1 MVTLQNAEIYSR
13 DGQMVPPALAALSDL
28 LRQRMGRDLG
38 KLVRR
43 IERCLDQQAK
53 EVTAEHKRIIEL
65 YSPRNED
72 GQPLPLASAKDLT
85 DRAAFDK
92 DFQELMEDTFEVE
105 GIPVTLLDGMQLAGA
120 TWISPLL
127 VEDGAQPEK
136 KEGAGDA

>member
-1 MVTLQNAEIYSR
+1 MATLQNAQIYSG
-13 DGQMVPPALAALSDL
+13 DGRTLAPALAALNDI

-43 IERCLDQQAK
+43 VERTLNQQVE
-53 EVTAEHKRIIEL
+53 EVGAEHKRIIEL
-65 YSPRNED
+65 YSPKGDD
-72 GQPLPLASAKDLT
+72 GQALPLTTVDELT
-85 DRAAFDK
+85 DKVAFDK
-92 DFQELMEDTFEVE
+92 DYSELMRDTFEVE
-105 GIPVTLLDGMQLAGA
+105 GIPVALLDGMQLAGA